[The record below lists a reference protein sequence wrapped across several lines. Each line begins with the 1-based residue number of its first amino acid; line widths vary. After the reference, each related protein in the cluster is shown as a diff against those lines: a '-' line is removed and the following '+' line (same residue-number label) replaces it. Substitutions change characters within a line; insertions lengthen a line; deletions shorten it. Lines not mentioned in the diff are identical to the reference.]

1 MGSNWT
7 YAVAAL
13 LAALIAVFERFGSAP
28 IAAVQGSSVPAA
40 GRPAMAAPT
49 AAQTLALTHVAARK
63 ADDRFRPRGRRR

>member
-13 LAALIAVFERFGSAP
+13 LAALVAVFERFGSAP
-28 IAAVQGSSVPAA
+28 IPAVQGSSVPAA
-40 GRPAMAAPT
+40 GLPAMT
-49 AAQTLALTHVAARK
+49 AAARTLALTHVAARK

>member
-40 GRPAMAAPT
+40 GRPAMT
-49 AAQTLALTHVAARK
+49 ARTLALTHVAARK